1 MNLDPAGA
9 SGFLCAQGA
18 RFLLHSGI
26 LITAALLVA
35 RLFGRSG
42 LARSAI
48 YRAALLAVILAPVV
62 SFSIERSGLS
72 WCCTFAGGGP
82 AGDRHHAASAG
93 ARADVCLDRG
103 GSRGSG

>member
-18 RFLLHSGI
+18 RFLLHSSI
-26 LITAALLVA
+26 LIAAALLVA

-72 WCCTFAGGGP
+72 CVCPVAGGGP
-82 AGDRHHAASAG
+82 AGGCRHAASA
-93 ARADVCLDRG
+93 ANRADVCLVRG